1 MRMRLAKQALRQR
14 IIALLAAYA
23 IALASLIAAFGAA
36 QTAAAALDGGT
47 GVICHS
53 DLGTGGPASGS
64 HESNGTLCSKCIGC
78 VTSLAT
84 VIPPV
89 PVTTGPQNLSFKR
102 IDLPAFSLLRAN
114 ARSNAHRSRGPPPVL

>member
-1 MRMRLAKQALRQR
+1 MRFANQALRQR
-14 IIALLAAYA
+14 VIALLAAYA

-47 GVICHS
+47 GVICHT

-64 HESNGTLCSKCIGC
+64 DESNGTLCSKCIGC

-84 VIPPV
+84 VIPPTV
-89 PVTTGPQNLSFKR
+89 ATAGPPQLAFKR
-102 IDLPAFSLLRAN
+102 LDLPPLSDRIASAK
-114 ARSNAHRSRGPPPVL
+114 SNAHRPRGPPPVL